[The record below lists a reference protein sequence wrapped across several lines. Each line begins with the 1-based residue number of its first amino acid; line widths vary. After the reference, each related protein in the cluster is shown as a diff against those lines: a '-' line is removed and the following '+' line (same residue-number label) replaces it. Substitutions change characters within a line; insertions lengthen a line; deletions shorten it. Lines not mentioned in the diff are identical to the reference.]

1 MHENESGFA
10 LLLTLIV
17 LCLLSLLGIFMTF
30 NANTGVKISDN
41 YETQIQA
48 TYAALAGLNHARA
61 LVRGIALDDLLIG
74 PDGTYSNNASY
85 LAQAKRFDFRNP
97 LPMTEF
103 YSLDAANPAIRL
115 SGSSDDGFIST
126 GSYGSAG
133 GTFLI
138 PVSGIG
144 LFAANPYERGEI
156 VTSRYFVKVTDN
168 NGDGSEVSGDPGD
181 NPFVDGDG
189 IVIVR
194 SVGVSKT
201 FSEATG
207 ALPRLNSVSVF
218 EARFK
223 RMSTFD
229 IGPALVVLG
238 TEVEAFF
245 EGDFEISGNLSPG
258 IGTIDTLTSDAS
270 LPEQIVAAAAGA
282 KGRISG
288 GSRPSP
294 SIQEISSEVLFNRDK
309 ALLLDPRFLWDFIH
323 ARALQI
329 ADFYFSGDQNWSGG
343 NAPYA
348 GSYDPT
354 QPWNAPGQDPKI
366 TVVNGDLRISGG
378 FSGGGLLVV
387 TGTLSYTGPWSYA
400 GLVLGIGSGKLAA
413 DGTGQ
418 GIEGGL
424 LVASLENRSG
434 TPVFGIPVISVA
446 GNSRLSANR
455 DAVKMALGL
464 VPVSQ
469 MSFREIAGADP

>member
-1 MHENESGFA
+1 MYENESGFA
-10 LLLTLIV
+10 LLITLIA
-17 LCLLSLLGIFMTF
+17 LSLLSLLGLFMTL

-61 LVRGIALDDLLIG
+61 LIRGIASDDLLKG
-74 PDGTYSNNASY
+74 PDGTYNNNTSY
-85 LAQAKRFDFRNP
+85 LSQAKRFDFRNP
-97 LPMTEF
+97 LLMTEF
-103 YSLDAANPAIRL
+103 FSLDVTNPAIQL
-115 SGSSDDGFIST
+115 SGISDDGFIST

-138 PVSGIG
+138 PASGIG
-144 LFAANPYERGEI
+144 LLAANPYGPGEI

-168 NGDGSEVSGDPGD
+168 NGDDSEVSGDPSD

-229 IGPALVVLG
+229 TGPALVVLG
-238 TEVEAFF
+238 TEVEASF
-245 EGDFEISGNLSPG
+245 EGAFEISGNLSPG
-258 IGTIDTLTSDAS
+258 IGTIDTLTSDTS
-270 LPEQIVAAAAGA
+270 LPEQILAAAAGA
-282 KGRISG
+282 NGHITG
-288 GSRPSP
+288 GNSPSP
-294 SIQEISSEVLFNRDK
+294 SIREISSEVLSNRDK

-323 ARALQI
+323 TRGPQI
-329 ADFYFSGDQNWSGG
+329 ADIYFDGDQKWSGG

-348 GSYDPT
+348 GSYDST
-354 QPWNAPGQDPKI
+354 MPWNAPGQDPKI
-366 TVVNGDLRISGG
+366 TVVNGDLYVTGG
-378 FSGGGLLVV
+378 LSGGGLLIV
-387 TGTLSYTGPWSYA
+387 TGTLSYTGPFA
-400 GLVLGIGSGKLAA
+400 FDGLVLVIGAGILAA
-413 DGTGQ
+413 DGSGQ

-424 LVASLENRSG
+424 LIASLENRSG
-434 TPVFGIPVISVA
+434 TPVFDIPVISVA

-469 MSFREIAGADP
+469 ISFREIAGSDP